1 MGAKNKKMEGL
12 LMLTKKW
19 VKRMSIMLAFLIAVT
34 AGAFEGSASNP
45 AQAST
50 HLVKGADVGWLS
62 QLEDQG
68 VVYQDVDGT
77 QKDALQ
83 ILKDNGIDTIR
94 LRVFVNPPS
103 DFMWEGGGMLGY
115 ADKNGVIDMAQ
126 RADNLGLDVM
136 IDFHY
141 SDHWADGLKQ
151 DKPEAWENY
160 SFSQLKSAVYYHTR
174 DVMQGLADVGIYPK
188 WVQVGNEIRKGMLW
202 PDGKTPNYG
211 NLAQLINEG
220 YYGVKDVSPDS
231 KIIVHIDKGADNGR
245 SREFFDGLMPH
256 NPLFDIIGL
265 SYYPYWDGVDY
276 TQNINSLGNNMNDLV
291 SRYNKDVMITEVG
304 GEAINPTN
312 TVNMLNAVQDKL
324 EAVPNGRGLGLIYWE
339 PQSSQDTTGYNLG
352 AATDV
357 STNVVRFTSA
367 ITAFNSGSSGGGGD
381 SYVKIQNRNSGL
393 YLDGMGRTT
402 DGDNAGQ
409 WSNSSSSNQQW
420 VIESAGSYIKIKN
433 RHSGL
438 YLDGMGR
445 TTDGSAVGQW
455 SSGSSHNQQWE
466 QETVG
471 SYVKFR
477 NRATG
482 LYLDGLNHT
491 NNGADSGQ
499 WSSSS
504 SYNQQWRI
512 VSP

>member
-1 MGAKNKKMEGL
+1 
-12 LMLTKKW
+12 MLTKKW
-19 VKRMSIMLAFLIAVT
+19 GKRISIMLAFLIAVT
-34 AGAFEGSASNP
+34 VGAFEGSTSNP
-45 AQAST
+45 AQAAT
-50 HLVKGADVGWLS
+50 TLVKGADVGWLS
-62 QLEDQG
+62 IIEEQG
-68 VVYQDVDGT
+68 VVWQDVDGT
-77 QKDALQ
+77 QKDVLQ
-83 ILKDNGIDTIR
+83 ILKDNGIDSIR

-103 DFMWEGGGMLGY
+103 DGICPCGGYLGY
-115 ADKNGVIDMAQ
+115 TDKDSVIEMAQ
-126 RADNLGLDVM
+126 RADNLDLDVM

-141 SDHWADGLKQ
+141 SDRWADGLHQ
-151 DKPEAWENY
+151 TKPDAWKNY
-160 SFSQLKSAVYYHTR
+160 SFSQLKSAVYFHTK

-202 PDGKTPNYG
+202 PDGQTPNYR

-220 YYGVKDVSPDS
+220 YYGVKDVSPNS
-231 KIIVHIDKGADNGR
+231 KVIVHIDKGADNGR

-304 GEAINPTN
+304 GEETKPTN
-312 TVNMLNAVQDKL
+312 TYNLLKAVQDKL
-324 EAVPNGRGLGLIYWE
+324 EAVPNGRGLGLFYWE
-339 PQSSQDTTGYNLG
+339 PQSTQSTNGYNLG
-352 AATDV
+352 AATEV
-357 STNVVRFTSA
+357 SANVMRFTSA

-381 SYVKIQNRNSGL
+381 SYVKIQNRNSSL

-402 DGDNAGQ
+402 NGDNAGQ
-409 WSNSSSSNQQW
+409 WSSNSSHNQQW
-420 VIESAGSYIKIKN
+420 VIESAGSYVKIKN
-433 RHSGL
+433 RYSGL
-438 YLDGMGR
+438 YLDGMGH
-445 TTDGSAVGQW
+445 TSNGSSVGQW
-455 SSGSSHNQQWE
+455 SSGSSHNQQWAK
-466 QETVG
+466 ETVG

>member
-1 MGAKNKKMEGL
+1 MHNS
-12 LMLTKKW
+12 KW
-19 VKRMSIMLAFLIAVT
+19 IKRVSIIIALLIAVT
-34 AGAFEGSASNP
+34 LGAIEGSSPTP
-45 AQAST
+45 AHAAST
-50 HLVKGADVGWLS
+50 LVKGADVGWLS
-62 QLEDQG
+62 QSEELG
-68 VVYQDVDGT
+68 FVWQDVNGT
-77 QKDALQ
+77 QKDVLQ
-83 ILKDNGIDTIR
+83 ILKDNGIDAIR
-94 LRVFVNPPS
+94 LRVFVDPPS
-103 DFMWEGGGMLGY
+103 NGICPCGGYLGY
-115 ADKNGVIDMAQ
+115 ADKDSVIEMAQ

-141 SDHWADGLKQ
+141 SEIWADGLKQ
-151 DKPEAWENY
+151 TKPDAWKNY
-160 SFSQLKSAVYYHTR
+160 SFNQLKSAVYYHTR
-174 DVMQGLADVGIYPK
+174 DVMQGLANVGIYPK

-202 PDGKTPNYG
+202 PDGQTPNYG

-220 YYGVKDVSPDS
+220 YYGVKDVSPNS

-276 TQNINSLGNNMNDLV
+276 TQNINALGNNLNDLV

-312 TVNMLNAVQDKL
+312 TYNMLMAVQDKL
-324 EAVPNGRGLGLIYWE
+324 NAVPNGRGLGLFYWE
-339 PQSSQDTTGYNLG
+339 PQSTQSTNGYHLG
-352 AATDV
+352 AATAV
-357 STNVVRFTSA
+357 SSNVMRFTSA
-367 ITAFNSGSSGGGGD
+367 ITAFNNGSSGGGGG
-381 SYVKIQNRNSGL
+381 SYIKFQNRNTGL

-402 DGDNAGQ
+402 NGDDVGQ
-409 WSNSSSSNQQW
+409 WSNSSSWNQQW
-420 VIESAGSYIKIKN
+420 VIESAGNYVKIKN

-445 TTDGSAVGQW
+445 TSNGSTVGQW
-455 SSGSSHNQQWE
+455 SSGSSHNQQWV
-466 QETVG
+466 QETTG
-471 SYVKFR
+471 NFVKFK

-491 NNGADSGQ
+491 NNGADAGQ

-504 SYNQQWRI
+504 SWNQQWRI